1 MDENGKPY
9 PPKAYYRINIGRAAL
24 NQIISEMKQRF
35 GKAGV

>member
-9 PPKAYYRINIGRAAL
+9 TPKAYNRINIGRAAL